1 MYTVWAALYV
11 CLHPPVSLNG
21 NRVCLDEDTLRSG
34 ENHKLGTYRYCTGR
48 RDSGCKSTV
57 RALVEL
63 W

>member
-34 ENHKLGTYRYCTGR
+34 ENHKLGTYRCHHR
-48 RDSGCKSTV
+48 HHH
-57 RALVEL
+57 RACG
-63 W
+63 